1 MRYSQQSNAETEGR
15 MWLPGAGG
23 GGRGN
28 VELVFNPYRS
38 SLRENEKV
46 LEVVIFVQ
54 QCVNA
59 VNVIELYT

>member
-1 MRYSQQSNAETEGR
+1 MVARGC
-15 MWLPGAGG
+15 

-28 VELVFNPYRS
+28 VELVFHPYRI

-59 VNVIELYT
+59 VNVIELHT